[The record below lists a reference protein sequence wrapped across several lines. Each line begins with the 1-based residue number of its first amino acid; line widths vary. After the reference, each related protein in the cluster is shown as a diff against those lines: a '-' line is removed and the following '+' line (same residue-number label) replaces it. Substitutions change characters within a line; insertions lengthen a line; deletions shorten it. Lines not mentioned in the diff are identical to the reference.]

1 MAQDLFRRFSNQP
14 APRPTTEPGSKPP
27 GEESGPDKAKV
38 KTAVSEGEVMSAID
52 KVPPMPAVVQ
62 SLLKQMGNQQSST
75 SDFEDLIRQDMVIA
89 GRLLKLVNS
98 PFYNLSNPV
107 ASLSQAVTLCGLSSL
122 RALVLASSTANLM
135 NLDLSAYGFAEK
147 GLWKNSFATAALA
160 KAVAQESK
168 AGPQCEE
175 EWFVAALLRDVG
187 MLVLGPF
194 LAKADIKLRAD
205 PDRAEIDILR
215 RERQVLGYD
224 HCWVGERIGER
235 WKLPEPLRLC
245 IARHHRI
252 PTDVSAS
259 TMRQLAAVRIAER
272 IGYAAGI
279 GLLKDHPFDAHIDGM
294 LIHAAGL
301 NAESFSQLMKRVPAV
316 VSSSEMPL

>member
-1 MAQDLFRRFSNQP
+1 
-14 APRPTTEPGSKPP
+14 
-27 GEESGPDKAKV
+27 
-38 KTAVSEGEVMSAID
+38 
-52 KVPPMPAVVQ
+52 MPAVVQ
-62 SLLKQMGNQQSST
+62 QLLKQLGVQTSST
-75 SDFEDLIRQDMVIA
+75 SDFEDLIKQDMVLA

-107 ASLSQAVTLCGLSSL
+107 ASLGQAVTICGLSSL
-122 RALVLASSTANLM
+122 RALVLASSTAGLM
-135 NLDLSAYGFAEK
+135 NVDLSAYGFGDK

-160 KAVAQESK
+160 KAVAQEAK
-168 AGPQCEE
+168 AGQQCEE

-194 LAKADIKLRAD
+194 MTKAGVALRGDPANPDADI
-205 PDRAEIDILR
+205 IR

-224 HCWVGERIGER
+224 HCWVGEQVAER
-235 WKLPEPLRLC
+235 WKLPDQLRLC

-252 PTDVSAS
+252 PTDVSAA
-259 TMRQLAAVRIAER
+259 TMRQLAAVRLAER

-301 NAESFSQLMKRVPAV
+301 DPESFSRLMKRVPAV
-316 VSSSEMPL
+316 VQSVEMPI